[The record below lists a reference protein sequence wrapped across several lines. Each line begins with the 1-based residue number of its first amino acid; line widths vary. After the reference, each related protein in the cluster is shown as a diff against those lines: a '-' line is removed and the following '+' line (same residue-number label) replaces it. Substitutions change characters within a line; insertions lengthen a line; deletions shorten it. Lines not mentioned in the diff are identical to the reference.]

1 MKIKRFNE
9 EMDGLKMSHGVPGAI
24 PNWQKPS
31 NKNVS
36 DTSDDSN
43 LESLIQNYFD
53 ENLVGEFSDRDA
65 ESVKNIIKDFV
76 KHYLN

>member
-9 EMDGLKMSHGVPGAI
+9 EMDGLKMSHGVPGVI

-53 ENLVGEFSDRDA
+53 ENLVGE
-65 ESVKNIIKDFV
+65 
-76 KHYLN
+76 